1 MSKTKGNDQNPP
13 PQGRNRRKGEVSDG
27 QHAQIQA
34 ISKGQKPSAFFV
46 RNNPNWEVHVFRV
59 VKPFVPLAGTGWH
72 PYTFESVKRGVDPR
86 VARCWQLRK
95 SPRYSRFAGPGDHLR
110 PTRHFFGR
118 FFGQPLGCGTHSHSQ
133 RYSDEYCPFH
143 TGQNYTKTPTPHT
156 TSASINDTYNA
167 IHANCTKSGI
177 FTLNGSG
184 FLFPDIELVAGTD
197 FLVGLD

>member
-1 MSKTKGNDQNPP
+1 MRKSKGNDLNPP

-118 FFGQPLGCGTHSHSQ
+118 FFGQPSRSILQQDKAVAPPLRTPSRNAGRKGNSRAVLANHGTFPGKS
-133 RYSDEYCPFH
+133 SD
-143 TGQNYTKTPTPHT
+143 
-156 TSASINDTYNA
+156 IN
-167 IHANCTKSGI
+167 
-177 FTLNGSG
+177 F
-184 FLFPDIELVAGTD
+184 
-197 FLVGLD
+197 